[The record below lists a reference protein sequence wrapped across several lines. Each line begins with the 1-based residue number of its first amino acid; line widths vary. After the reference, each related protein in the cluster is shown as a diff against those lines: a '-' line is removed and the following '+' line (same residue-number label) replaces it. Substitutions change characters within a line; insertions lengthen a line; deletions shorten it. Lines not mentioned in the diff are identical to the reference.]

1 MGFTDTTLNTAV
13 TAVTALG
20 TWISAHTGDPSTTG
34 ANEVAGGSY
43 ARKQT
48 TWGAAAN
55 GDQTGS
61 QVSITIPGGNTVT
74 HWGLWTAVSGGTFR
88 GGFELDSSEGF
99 GAAGVLNLTMTIDA
113 DNAP

>member
-99 GAAGVLNLTMTIDA
+99 GAAGVLNLTPTIDA